1 LDVLLVTNLAFLA
14 SIPER
19 YAEEEVSI
27 IINDRGSWT
36 DPVLAASK
44 HLLGPGDALGY
55 RIFFSVQ

>member
-27 IINDRGSWT
+27 IINDLQLSVEAMYW
-36 DPVLAASK
+36 VLMMRLS
-44 HLLGPGDALGY
+44 LSELSGFDY
-55 RIFFSVQ
+55 QN